1 MTFDDKSASEPRVSE
16 TLLPENPGNY
26 SFGDVVDEVCEKLK
40 DRQIKYSI
48 RRIQEMEERLYNLD
62 RELEDFLGKSDFL
75 GKQDF
80 PEKSDFLPQ
89 KDR

>member
-1 MTFDDKSASEPRVSE
+1 MTFEDKSAPEPRVSE

-26 SFGDVVDEVCEKLK
+26 SFNDVVDEACEKLK

-48 RRIQEMEERLYNLD
+48 RRIQEMEECLYNLD
-62 RELEDFLGKSDFL
+62 RELEDFLGK
-75 GKQDF
+75 QDSR
-80 PEKSDFLPQ
+80 EKSDFLPQ

>member
-1 MTFDDKSASEPRVSE
+1 MTFDDKSASAGEPSISE

-48 RRIQEMEERLYNLD
+48 QRIQNMEERIYNLEK
-62 RELEDFLGKSDFL
+62 ELEDFLGKSDFL
-75 GKQDF
+75 
-80 PEKSDFLPQ
+80 PQ